1 MRIGIL
7 SDIHSNVQALEAVL
21 DDIDENHPDLETFVC
36 LGDVV
41 GYGANPNECC
51 DVIRDLC
58 EFTIVGNHDAAISG
72 RMDYSFYYD
81 QARNAL
87 DWHAEQTRDEHHD
100 WLRELP
106 YREDRGEAAYCHGA
120 PVNLE
125 EFEYVFNLHQANSLI
140 DHWDELQ
147 HVNFIGHSHLTKSF
161 ELDEEEGATELD
173 PPILDFEEDK
183 KYVVTAG
190 SVGQPRDNDNRAC
203 YGIYDDDKDR
213 FTFYRVSY
221 DVRRAAERIF
231 ESELASDF
239 AKRLFFG
246 I

>member
-7 SDIHSNVQALEAVL
+7 SDIHSNLQALEAVL
-21 DDIDENHPDLETFVC
+21 DDIDERGLEIDEYYC

-41 GYGANPNECC
+41 GYGAEPNECC
-51 DVIRDLC
+51 EIIRDLC
-58 EFTIVGNHDAAISG
+58 EFTIVGNHDAAVSG

-87 DWHAEQTRDEHHD
+87 DWHSNRITEEHRD
-100 WLRELP
+100 WLEDLP
-106 YREDRGEAAYCHGA
+106 YRQDRRDTAYCHGS

-125 EFEYVFNLHQANSLI
+125 EFEYVFNLHQANNLI
-140 DHWDELQ
+140 NHWEKLE

-161 ELDEEEGATELD
+161 ELDREMGATEIE
-173 PPILDFEEDK
+173 PPNLEFKPDK
-183 KYVVTAG
+183 KYIVTAG

-203 YGIYDDDKDR
+203 YGVYDEEEQ
-213 FTFYRVSY
+213 TYQFYRVRY
-221 DVRRAAERIF
+221 DIRAAANRIF
-231 ESELASDF
+231 DSDLSSDF